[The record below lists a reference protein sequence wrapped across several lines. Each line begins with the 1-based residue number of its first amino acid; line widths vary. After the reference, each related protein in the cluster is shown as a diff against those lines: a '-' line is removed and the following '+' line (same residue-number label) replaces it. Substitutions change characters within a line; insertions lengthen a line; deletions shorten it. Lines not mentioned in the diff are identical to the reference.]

1 MSYNIYNIYIYSAHL
16 AGRTSVRASTL
27 YLLVGNHAR
36 HYHTQNIHCIKNM
49 FKQEF
54 VEHTRYVPYVH
65 IPARTLPPCLALSS
79 PHLQCK
85 LGAG

>member
-16 AGRTSVRASTL
+16 AGGTSVRASTL
-27 YLLVGNHAR
+27 YSLVGKHTR
-36 HYHTQNIHCIKNM
+36 HHLTLKYMLYRNI
-49 FKQEF
+49 FKQELA
-54 VEHTRYVPYVH
+54 EHNRYVTYVD